1 VPSAATA
8 RSPEPKS
15 APRSAP
21 RPVPDVLAAVDLGSN
36 SFHMVVA
43 RYSLGQLVIIDRLRE
58 MVRLAAGVAENGRID
73 KDVAAR
79 ALACLER
86 FGQRLRDMHADSVRV
101 VGTNALRLA
110 HKKQAFLERAR
121 EALGHPIEII
131 AGMEEARLIYSGVA
145 HTMPSAPGLRLVVD
159 VGGGSTELIIG
170 EALTPLELESLQMG
184 CVALSERFFRD
195 GKISAKRF
203 ERARLAARLEL
214 EPVHEAFRRRGWETC
229 AGSSGTVR
237 AIGEAIHSL
246 DGASL
251 AITPAGIT
259 RAIEYCIEVGHVRDL
274 QLEPITEDRRPVFP
288 GGLAILAEVF
298 AQLEIKEMHIAEG
311 AMREGL
317 LYDMLG
323 RFRREDARER
333 TVRAMQQRYH
343 VDVAQAERVEATVR
357 NFLEQT
363 RETWKLEEPLAHL
376 ALKWA
381 ARLHE
386 IGLDVAQRLSPSRR
400 VSARERRH
408 GGVPARGAAAARTP
422 GGLAPQ
428 EALPRRSGRAGAALG
443 PQRGLPHSAAAARR
457 APAPWQER
465 HRAAADQ
472 SCRHAALTR
481 GALPRALAQGPS
493 AHLRGPAAGSR
504 LPAGERLSPAGVQ
517 RAQLRLFR
525 ARSASVPRPA
535 RRDSQRRSGTDAS
548 AAASRMSREPQ
559 RSATSSLLPCE

>member
-1 VPSAATA
+1 
-8 RSPEPKS
+8 
-15 APRSAP
+15 
-21 RPVPDVLAAVDLGSN
+21 VDLGSN

-43 RYSLGQLVIIDRLRE
+43 RHSHGQLAIIDRLRE

-86 FGQRLRDMHADSVRV
+86 FGQRLRDMHADGVRV

-131 AGMEEARLIYSGVA
+131 AGMEEARLIYAGVA
-145 HTMPSAPGLRLVVD
+145 HTMPNEAGKRLVVD

-170 EALTPLELESLQMG
+170 EGLKPLELESLQMG
-184 CVALSERFFRD
+184 CVSLSERFFRD

-214 EPVHEAFRRRGWETC
+214 EPVQAAFRRRGWDTS

-237 AIGEAIHSL
+237 AIGEVIRAL
-246 DGASL
+246 EPAAQ
-251 AITPAGIT
+251 AITAAGIE
-259 RAIEYCIEVGHVRDL
+259 RAIKYCVDAGHTRDL
-274 QLEPITEDRRPVFP
+274 SLEPITEDRRPVFP

-298 AQLEIKEMHIAEG
+298 GVLDIKDMKIAEG

-323 RFRREDARER
+323 RYQREDAREL
-333 TVRAMQQRYH
+333 TVRSMQQRYH
-343 VDVAQAERVEATVR
+343 VDVSQAERVEATVR

-363 RETWKLEEPLAHL
+363 RETWRLEEPLAHL

-386 IGLDVAQRLSPSRR
+386 IGLDVSHSGYHRHGAYLLENADMPGFPREEQRLLARLVGSHRR
-400 VSARERRH
+400 KLTLEGLEELVPPWDRSALYLIVLLRLAVLLHRGRSSTALPQIELAPTPRSLELRF
-408 GGVPARGAAAARTP
+408 PARWLRDHPLNFADLQQEVDYLRLS
-422 GGLAPQ
+422 GGFRL
-428 EALPRRSGRAGAALG
+428 RVFSGRG
-443 PQRGLPHSAAAARR
+443 
-457 APAPWQER
+457 
-465 HRAAADQ
+465 
-472 SCRHAALTR
+472 
-481 GALPRALAQGPS
+481 
-493 AHLRGPAAGSR
+493 
-504 LPAGERLSPAGVQ
+504 
-517 RAQLRLFR
+517 
-525 ARSASVPRPA
+525 
-535 RRDSQRRSGTDAS
+535 
-548 AAASRMSREPQ
+548 
-559 RSATSSLLPCE
+559 